1 MKRRYFHMNV
11 RFWQEQN
18 KTKSES
24 LPSQNRSNEKSVSM
38 NKILEMFR
46 GRSKAYIIVLVVL
59 AIIVILTLY
68 WLVKEPGFEPLLSL
82 LVLGAIFSV
91 LGSLKDVSDII
102 AVSKKDIEAAQ
113 VRVEQ
118 NPDKAKP
125 AWDLATVKLEAY
137 LSANLKQI
145 NWIFSLSVVVMIM
158 GFVFLTTA
166 IFLTLQNP
174 NFITPAIVAG
184 VGGAVTEFIGATFLV
199 LYRSALEHSTNFIKS
214 LDKTSS
220 VGVAMQ
226 ILDNISTD
234 KDETVREKII
244 DAKIEVAKLLLSNL
258 SEK

>member
-1 MKRRYFHMNV
+1 
-11 RFWQEQN
+11 
-18 KTKSES
+18 
-24 LPSQNRSNEKSVSM
+24 M
-38 NKILEMFR
+38 NKITELFR
-46 GRSKAYIIVLVVL
+46 GRSKTYTIILVVL
-59 AIIVILTLY
+59 AVVVVVTMY
-68 WLVKEPGFEPLLSL
+68 WLIKNPSFEPFLSL
-82 LVLGAIFSV
+82 LVIGAIFAV
-91 LGSLKDVSDII
+91 LGSLKDVSDIFT
-102 AVSKKDIEAAQ
+102 VSKKDIEVAR

-125 AWDLATVKLEAY
+125 AWDLATAKLEAY

-145 NWIFSLSVVVMIM
+145 NWIFGLSVIVMII
-158 GFVFLTTA
+158 GFVFLATA
-166 IFLTLQNP
+166 VFLTLQNP
-174 NFITPAIVAG
+174 EFITPVIVAG
-184 VGGAVTEFIGATFLV
+184 VGGALTEFIGATFLV
-199 LYRSALEHSTNFIKS
+199 LYRSAVEHSTNFIKS

>member
-1 MKRRYFHMNV
+1 M
-11 RFWQEQN
+11 
-18 KTKSES
+18 
-24 LPSQNRSNEKSVSM
+24 
-38 NKILEMFR
+38 
-46 GRSKAYIIVLVVL
+46 
-59 AIIVILTLY
+59 
-68 WLVKEPGFEPLLSL
+68 
-82 LVLGAIFSV
+82 
-91 LGSLKDVSDII
+91 
-102 AVSKKDIEAAQ
+102 
-113 VRVEQ
+113 RVEQ

-125 AWDLATVKLEAY
+125 AWDLATAKLEAY
-137 LSANLKQI
+137 LSANLKQS
-145 NWIFSLSVVVMIM
+145 NWIFSLSVVVMII

-174 NFITPAIVAG
+174 EFTTPALVAG
-184 VGGAVTEFIGATFLV
+184 IGGALTEFIGATFLV

>member
-1 MKRRYFHMNV
+1 MLNY
-11 RFWQEQN
+11 
-18 KTKSES
+18 
-24 LPSQNRSNEKSVSM
+24 
-38 NKILEMFR
+38 
-46 GRSKAYIIVLVVL
+46 
-59 AIIVILTLY
+59 
-68 WLVKEPGFEPLLSL
+68 LSYRP
-82 LVLGAIFSV
+82 
-91 LGSLKDVSDII
+91 LGSLKDVSDIF
-102 AVSKKDIEAAQ
+102 AVSKRDIEVAR

-125 AWDLATVKLEAY
+125 AWDLATAKLEAY

-145 NWIFSLSVVVMIM
+145 NWIFGLSVVVMII
-158 GFVFLTTA
+158 GFVFLSTA
-166 IFLTLQNP
+166 VFLTLQNP
-174 NFITPAIVAG
+174 EFITPVIVAG
-184 VGGAVTEFIGATFLV
+184 VGGALTEFIGATFLV
-199 LYRSALEHSTNFIKS
+199 LYRSAVEHSTNFIKS